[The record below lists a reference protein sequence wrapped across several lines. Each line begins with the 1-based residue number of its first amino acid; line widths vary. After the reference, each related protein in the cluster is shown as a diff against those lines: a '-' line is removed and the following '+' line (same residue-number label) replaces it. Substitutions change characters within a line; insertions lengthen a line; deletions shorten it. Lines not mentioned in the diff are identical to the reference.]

1 MILRHLIPKL
11 EAAFPGQ
18 FSVAGDVVTFPQKH
32 PAVGCVEVH
41 DDAEEL
47 TVYAGNFTH
56 VHFSSFDSTLSA
68 EQAEARI
75 ADDTVAFLRKLF
87 TDEIV
92 LWGSLRGRGGCYE
105 RATGPSSFFSFMR
118 GQEYV
123 WSGPI
128 SAQG

>member
-1 MILRHLIPKL
+1 M
-11 EAAFPGQ
+11 
-18 FSVAGDVVTFPQKH
+18 TFPEKH
-32 PAVGCVEVH
+32 PAVGSVEVH

-56 VHFSSFDSTLSA
+56 VHFSSFDSALSV
-68 EQAEARI
+68 EQAAEHI
-75 ADDTVAFLRKLF
+75 AEDTVAFLSKLF
-87 TDEIV
+87 ADEIV
-92 LWGSLRGRGGCYE
+92 LWGSSRGCGGWYE

>member
-1 MILRHLIPKL
+1 MILKHLIPKL
-11 EAAFPGQ
+11 EAAFPRQ
-18 FSVAGDVVTFPQKH
+18 FSVAGDVVTFPEKH

-41 DDAEEL
+41 NDAEEL

-56 VHFSSFDSTLSA
+56 VHFSSFDSALSA
-68 EQAEARI
+68 EQAAERI
-75 ADDTVAFLRKLF
+75 AENSLAFLSKLF
-87 TDEIV
+87 ADEIV

-105 RATGPSSFFSFMR
+105 RATGPNSLFSFMR